1 MLQLTL
7 EMEKNRQY
15 TSILS
20 LRRDAENEQRRLC
33 SIYEKCIDELNKILD
48 NIVVMR

>member
-15 TSILS
+15 THVLS
-20 LRRDAENEQRRLC
+20 LRKEAEAEQRRLC
-33 SIYEKCIDELNKILD
+33 SIYEKCIK
-48 NIVVMR
+48 